1 MRKSITPN
9 QIKTNNRNLIYHY
22 IYTHKKVSQT
32 DISYALHLSRPT
44 VASNLACLE
53 EDGLIVKDG
62 QMDTEFV
69 GRKAAAYRIAENY
82 RVSIGIEILK
92 NEVKMIAVNL
102 YGEPIDR
109 LVCEISYKNEETYY
123 NEVCEKILSFK
134 DSLELCDEQI
144 LGIGFA
150 MQGLISP
157 DAATVLYGKI
167 LGCTGLSI
175 TAFTRYLPYPCS
187 FIHDSDSA
195 AIAELWVSPD
205 LKDAFYLSIS
215 KHLGASMIADGK
227 LVRGDHGHSSTIEH
241 IEMESG
247 GSICYCGKR
256 GCMETLCS
264 LDSLL
269 RADEDIRVFFEKVR
283 QHDHDTSVRWQTF
296 LKNLAKAVNL
306 LHLIYDKTFILG
318 GYLAPYFVQSDL
330 DFLYKE
336 VERLTP
342 FPEKSDFL
350 QISKMP
356 EHNITIG
363 AALPYIRQFLDNYK

>member
-9 QIKTNNRNLIYHY
+9 QIKTNNRHLIYHY
-22 IYTHKKVSQT
+22 IYTQKKVSQT

-44 VASNLACLE
+44 VASNLAALE
-53 EDGLIVKDG
+53 EYGMIIKDG

-69 GRKAAAYRIAENY
+69 GRKASAYRIAEHY
-82 RVSIGIEILK
+82 RISIGVEILK

-102 YGEPIDR
+102 YGKPIKR
-109 LVCEISYKNEETYY
+109 LVCEISYKNEESYY
-123 NEVCEKILSFK
+123 KEVCKKILSFK
-134 DSLELCDEQI
+134 DSLSLCDEQI

-157 DAATVLYGKI
+157 DSKTVLYGKI
-167 LGCTGLSI
+167 LDCTGLSI

-187 FIHDSDSA
+187 FIHDADSA

-215 KHLGASMIADGK
+215 KHLGASIIADRK
-227 LVRGDHGHSSTIEH
+227 LIRGDHGHSSTIEH
-241 IEMESG
+241 IEMQPDG
-247 GSICYCGKR
+247 KVCYCGKR

-264 LDSLL
+264 LHSLL
-269 RADEDIRVFFEKVR
+269 KADENIDAFFEQVR
-283 QHDHDTSVRWQTF
+283 QPDTEASFRWEIF
-296 LKNLAKAVNL
+296 LKNLAKAINL

-318 GYLAPYFVQSDL
+318 GYLAPHFTQNDL
-330 DFLYKE
+330 DLLYKE
-336 VERLTP
+336 VEALTP
-342 FPEKSDFL
+342 FPENRDFL

-356 EHNITIG
+356 DHNITIG
-363 AALPYIRQFLDNYK
+363 AALPYIRQFWEDYK